1 MSLIANPRIHTE
13 QEYPLRTRVVSLIV
27 GLCCS
32 VTAWAG
38 SYEDFFSAIEF
49 DRPDTIQQLLD
60 RGFDPNTVNEK
71 GTPALIVAVQSK
83 SLKCLNVLIQS
94 SNTQLNVTNP
104 NDESALMLAAI
115 NNLLEAAELL
125 IQKGAEVSK
134 KGWTPLH
141 YAATKGHVQMMRL
154 LMENDAYLDAES
166 PNGTTPLMMAARYGT
181 PAAVKL
187 LLEEGADPR
196 IENKLGLNALE
207 FAKHSVHPEG
217 QDAIY
222 YIEAFLNDW
231 NQRYPVS
238 RVNATKSE

>member
-71 GTPALIVAVQSK
+71 GT
-83 SLKCLNVLIQS
+83 
-94 SNTQLNVTNP
+94 
-104 NDESALMLAAI
+104 
-115 NNLLEAAELL
+115 
-125 IQKGAEVSK
+125 GAEVSK

-231 NQRYPVS
+231 NQRYPAS

>member
-1 MSLIANPRIHTE
+1 
-13 QEYPLRTRVVSLIV
+13 
-27 GLCCS
+27 
-32 VTAWAG
+32 
-38 SYEDFFSAIEF
+38 
-49 DRPDTIQQLLD
+49 
-60 RGFDPNTVNEK
+60 
-71 GTPALIVAVQSK
+71 
-83 SLKCLNVLIQS
+83 
-94 SNTQLNVTNP
+94 
-104 NDESALMLAAI
+104 MLAAI

-196 IENKLGLNALE
+196 IKNKLGLSALD
-207 FAKHSVHPEG
+207 FALNSLHPLA
-217 QDAIY
+217 QDSKDY
-222 YIEAFLNDW
+222 VQAFLNDW
-231 NQRYPVS
+231 AQRYPEKPTKEVS
-238 RVNATKSE
+238 Q